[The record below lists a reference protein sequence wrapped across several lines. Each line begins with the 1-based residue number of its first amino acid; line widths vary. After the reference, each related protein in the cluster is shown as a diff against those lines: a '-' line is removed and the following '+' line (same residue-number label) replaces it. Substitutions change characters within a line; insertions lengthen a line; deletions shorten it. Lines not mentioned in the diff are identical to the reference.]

1 MHAHICDPSF
11 DKDRDQ
17 VLERARNAG
26 VNVIIAVGENLSD
39 AHKNLELANISLSIK
54 AIAELKDAAAE
65 EVIAAVS
72 ENTERLY
79 GEL

>member
-1 MHAHICDPSF
+1 
-11 DKDRDQ
+11 
-17 VLERARNAG
+17 
-26 VNVIIAVGENLSD
+26 VIIAVGENLSD
-39 AHKNLELANISLSIK
+39 AHKNLEPANISLSIK
-54 AIAELKDAAAE
+54 AIAELKDVAEE